1 MGTNVMMYGSANR
14 WRVMATAHPLAMALV
29 AGILATH
36 IATITGYWFHGIG
49 PQRPRLPDIQRHP
62 VLPPRDGQ
70 KRGGG
75 GDGSGPAFALGLG
88 WFAHLFTGVVF
99 AMVYAVLIQPMLK
112 WRSNMAKALAWGAV
126 LAIISGL
133 WWVPVL
139 FNEFDLGFAAW
150 NFDGWKGIV
159 AIFLWH
165 AIWAVNLALFYNPL
179 SDDEISAMNA
189 A

>member
-1 MGTNVMMYGSANR
+1 MGTNVTMYGSANR
-14 WRVMATAHPLAMALV
+14 WRVMATTHPLAMALV

-36 IATITGYWFHGIG
+36 IATITGYWYHGIG
-49 PQRPRLPDIQRHP
+49 LRDLDFPTFNGYLLFRPEMGTEEFAVFGVPLPIRL
-62 VLPPRDGQ
+62 LY
-70 KRGGG
+70 
-75 GDGSGPAFALGLG
+75 G
-88 WFAHLFTGVVF
+88 WTVHLFTGVVF

-179 SDDEISAMNA
+179 SDDEISALNA
-189 A
+189 T

>member
-1 MGTNVMMYGSANR
+1 MGTSAMMYGSATR
-14 WRVMATAHPLAMALV
+14 WRVVATTRPLAMALV

-36 IATITGYWFHGIG
+36 IATVMGYWFHGIG
-49 PQRPRLPDIQRHP
+49 LRDLDFPTFNGYLLFRPEMGAADFAVFGVPLPLRL
-62 VLPPRDGQ
+62 L
-70 KRGGG
+70 
-75 GDGSGPAFALGLG
+75 FG
-88 WFAHLFTGVVF
+88 WTAHLFTGVVW
-99 AMVYAVLIQPMLK
+99 AMIYAVLVQPMLK
-112 WRSNMAKALAWGAV
+112 WKSNMAKALAWGAV

-139 FNEFDLGFAAW
+139 FDEFDLGFAAW
-150 NFDGWKGIV
+150 NFDTWKGIV

-179 SDDEISAMNA
+179 SDDEIAALNA

>member
-1 MGTNVMMYGSANR
+1 MYGSATR
-14 WRVMATAHPLAMALV
+14 WRVMATTRPLAMALV

-36 IATITGYWFHGIG
+36 IATVTGYWFHGIG
-49 PQRPRLPDIQRHP
+49 LRDLDFPSFNGMLLFRPGVGDDLIAAAGTSLPLRL
-62 VLPPRDGQ
+62 VT
-70 KRGGG
+70 
-75 GDGSGPAFALGLG
+75 G
-88 WFAHLFTGVVF
+88 WIAHLFTGVVF
-99 AMVYAVLIQPMLK
+99 AMVYAVLIQPMLRWK
-112 WRSNMAKALAWGAV
+112 SNMAKALAWGAV

-165 AIWAVNLALFYNPL
+165 AIWALTLALFYNPL
-179 SDDEISAMNA
+179 SDDEIAALNA
-189 A
+189 AG